1 MYSRI
6 LFIITISIATILLVG
21 CESPEEAREREMA
34 ERIELELL
42 EKKAEEDRLERE
54 KQAEEDRLER
64 EKQAEEDRLEREKQA
79 EEDRLA
85 DIEREKKYAAAKRRD
100 GISSKSQALSKCKNE
115 LRSMTNSG
123 YYMNY
128 SVETQ
133 RRMMTSQIDS
143 CMYQYGYFGR

>member
-6 LFIITISIATILLVG
+6 LFVITISIAVMLLVG
-21 CESPEEAREREMA
+21 CESPEEVREREMA

-42 EKKAEEDRLERE
+42 E

-79 EEDRLA
+79 EKNRLA
-85 DIEREKKYAAAKRRD
+85 AIEREKKYAVAKRRD
-100 GISSKSQALSKCKNE
+100 GISSQSQALSKCKNE
-115 LRSMTNSG
+115 LRSRTNSG

-133 RRMMTSQIDS
+133 RSMMTSQIDG

>member
-42 EKKAEEDRLERE
+42 
-54 KQAEEDRLER
+54 

>member
-1 MYSRI
+1 MTNTFLPYARHDI
-6 LFIITISIATILLVG
+6 DEHDIEAVADVLRGDFLTTG
-21 CESPEEAREREMA
+21 PTPEAF
-34 ERIELELL
+34 
-42 EKKAEEDRLERE
+42 
-54 KQAEEDRLER
+54 
-64 EKQAEEDRLEREKQA
+64 
-79 EEDRLA
+79 EDRLA

>member
-42 EKKAEEDRLERE
+42 EKK
-54 KQAEEDRLER
+54 AEEDRLER

>member
-42 EKKAEEDRLERE
+42 EKK
-54 KQAEEDRLER
+54 
-64 EKQAEEDRLEREKQA
+64 AEEDRLEREKQA

>member
-42 EKKAEEDRLERE
+42 E

>member
-6 LFIITISIATILLVG
+6 LFVITISIAVMLLVG
-21 CESPEEAREREMA
+21 CESPEEVREREMA

-42 EKKAEEDRLERE
+42 EK
-54 KQAEEDRLER
+54 QAEEDRLER
-64 EKQAEEDRLEREKQA
+64 EKQAEKN
-79 EEDRLA
+79 RLA
-85 DIEREKKYAAAKRRD
+85 AIEREKKYAVAKRRD
-100 GISSKSQALSKCKNE
+100 GISSQSQALSKCKNE
-115 LRSMTNSG
+115 LRSRTNSG

-133 RRMMTSQIDS
+133 RSMMTSQIDG